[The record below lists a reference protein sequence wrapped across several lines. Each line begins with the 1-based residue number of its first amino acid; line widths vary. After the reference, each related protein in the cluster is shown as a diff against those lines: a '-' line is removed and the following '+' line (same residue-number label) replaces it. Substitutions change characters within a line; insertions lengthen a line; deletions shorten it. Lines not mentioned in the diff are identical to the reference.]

1 MVEHI
6 VAFESRQGSVTELV
20 GKLRDF
26 CQRSLS
32 EIDGIEYASAG
43 ENLSPHGDGFDV
55 ALAVRLRDRSA
66 LETYVSHP
74 LHQAVA
80 ADIRPLFE
88 SRVVIDYEG

>member
-6 VAFESRQGSVTELV
+6 VVFKSKQDSVTELV

-43 ENLSPHGDGFDV
+43 ENFSPHGDGFDA

-66 LETYVSHP
+66 LEAYMSHP
-74 LHQAVA
+74 LHKAVA
-80 ADIRPLFE
+80 ADIRPLLE
-88 SRVVIDYEG
+88 SRVIIDYEG